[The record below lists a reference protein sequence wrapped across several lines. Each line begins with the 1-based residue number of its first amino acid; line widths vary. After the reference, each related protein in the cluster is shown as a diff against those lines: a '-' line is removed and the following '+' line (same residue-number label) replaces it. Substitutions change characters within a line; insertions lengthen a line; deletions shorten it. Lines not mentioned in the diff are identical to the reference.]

1 MVVDISI
8 VWDNSPKAGRVETS
22 DGKAKGINAMIGT
35 GSIEGNQFKFTNEG
49 TVHMFFELTSD
60 SVDSATAPTTISIVD
75 TEKPFS
81 FAVTDVLKNRTL
93 RLPEVGVTAIAQEN
107 VWASL

>member
-8 VWDNSPKAGRVETS
+8 VWDNAPKSGRVETS
-22 DGKAKGINAMIGT
+22 DGVAKGVNAMIGT
-35 GSIEGNQFKFTNEG
+35 GSIEGNQFNFTNEG
-49 TVHMFFELTSD
+49 KVHMFFELTSD
-60 SVDSATAPTTISIVD
+60 AVGSAAAPTTISIVD

-81 FAVTDVLKNRTL
+81 FAVKDALKNGTL
-93 RLPEVGVTAIAQEN
+93 SLPAVGVRVMAQEN